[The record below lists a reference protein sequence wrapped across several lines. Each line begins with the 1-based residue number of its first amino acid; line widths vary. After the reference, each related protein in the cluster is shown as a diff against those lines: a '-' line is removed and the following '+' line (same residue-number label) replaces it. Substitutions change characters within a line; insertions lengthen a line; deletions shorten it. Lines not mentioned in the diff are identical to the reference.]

1 MFFPLTVERV
11 DPGPNGREVN
21 SVAQIVGCDFPEIGE
36 FLATMFS
43 RITSEQSIYVGNIEV
58 AEAAKLIENV
68 QRDIDIAFANELAMV
83 LTKNWGRC
91 RGCFG
96 CCIDEMEFS

>member
-1 MFFPLTVERV
+1 
-11 DPGPNGREVN
+11 
-21 SVAQIVGCDFPEIGE
+21 
-36 FLATMFS
+36 MFS

-68 QRDIDIAFANELAMV
+68 QRDIDILSLMSGHGP
-83 LTKNWGRC
+83 TKNWGRC